1 MLIDCLIRC
10 VRATAWRGTGYWHTL
25 FSPSAALLPL
35 EYCLN
40 LIDQVGLHSRGTLD
54 GS

>member
-1 MLIDCLIRC
+1 MLIACLIS
-10 VRATAWRGTGYWHTL
+10 V
-25 FSPSAALLPL
+25 

-40 LIDQVGLHSRGTLD
+40 LIDQMGLHSRGTLD